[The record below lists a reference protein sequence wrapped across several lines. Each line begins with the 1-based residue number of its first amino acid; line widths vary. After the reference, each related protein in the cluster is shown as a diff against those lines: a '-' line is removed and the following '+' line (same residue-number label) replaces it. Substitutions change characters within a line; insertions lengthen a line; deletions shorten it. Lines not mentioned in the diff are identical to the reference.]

1 MTERTITQAD
11 IERATAETERLQREL
26 DITNPDHI
34 ILWLEAQADGA
45 PIDDFPAWFAC
56 RIVEAHEAAVAEL
69 RAENERLRK
78 EQAILIKVMDAADR
92 YNGVHTQ
99 SQQPMARMQGALM
112 LAIQRAYRELGL
124 SRDDLSRAA
133 LSQKET
139 SHDD

>member
-1 MTERTITQAD
+1 MTEPTITQAEALAD
-11 IERATAETERLQREL
+11 AICGCANREQHRRDVALIEAYR
-26 DITNPDHI
+26 
-34 ILWLEAQADGA
+34 
-45 PIDDFPAWFAC
+45 
-56 RIVEAHEAAVAEL
+56 EAAVAEL